1 MSDGVDVS
9 LNSSKIS
16 GQNVNNPSCDFV
28 QAYKM
33 YIWFICFSSEEVERD
48 KEKIEY
54 WTISIVL
61 KSNWWVK
68 ILSSR
73 LIGSLPALELI

>member
-9 LNSSKIS
+9 LNSSNIS

-33 YIWFICFSSEEVERD
+33 YIWFIFFSSEEVERD